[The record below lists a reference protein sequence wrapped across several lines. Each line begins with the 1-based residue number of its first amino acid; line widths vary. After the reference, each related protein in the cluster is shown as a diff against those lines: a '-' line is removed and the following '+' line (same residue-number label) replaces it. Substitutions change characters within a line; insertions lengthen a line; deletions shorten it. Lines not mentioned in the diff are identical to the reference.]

1 MITIISIG
9 KKYDQPL
16 VADIHL
22 DATNWPKPPEGYRQ
36 LDGRHPEIQ
45 TSVLTR
51 NPIIF
56 EHLLLAAQFAK
67 ILARGQDRV
76 TVVIECAEGIHRS
89 VAGAEALLA
98 YVRELGEESMLH
110 HRDLGRR
117 AS

>member
-9 KKYDQPL
+9 KKYDQPQPC
-16 VADIHL
+16 DIHL
-22 DATNWPKPPEGYRQ
+22 DATEWPTPPPGHRKA
-36 LDGRHPEIQ
+36 DGRHPAIQ

-56 EHLLLAAQFAK
+56 EHLLLTAQFAQR
-67 ILARGQDRV
+67 LAQEQDQV
-76 TVVIECAEGIHRS
+76 TVVIECSEGIHRS

-98 YVRELGEESMLH
+98 YVTELGEEATVF

-117 AS
+117 SA

>member
-9 KKYDQPL
+9 KKYDQAQPC
-16 VADIHL
+16 DIHI
-22 DATNWPKPPEGYRQ
+22 DATQWPTPPPGHRKA
-36 LDGRHPEIQ
+36 DGRHPAIQ

-51 NPIIF
+51 NPVIF
-56 EHLLLAAQFAK
+56 EYLLLAAQFAA
-67 ILARGQDRV
+67 ILAKGQDQV
-76 TVVIECAEGIHRS
+76 TVIIECNEGIHRS

-98 YVRELGEESMLH
+98 YVRELGEEATVF